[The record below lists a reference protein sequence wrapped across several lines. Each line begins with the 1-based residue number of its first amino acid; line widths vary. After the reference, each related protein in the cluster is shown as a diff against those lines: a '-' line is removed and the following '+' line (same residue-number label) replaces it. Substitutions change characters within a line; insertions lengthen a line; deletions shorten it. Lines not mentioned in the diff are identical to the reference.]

1 MWSLAGALAACGDN
15 GAGPAPDAA
24 LPDAAPDAA
33 VALAFVTG
41 PTFTLAP
48 NPSTPLA
55 GRLELSTNRPTR
67 VALAISDADRAFTV
81 ELGARGAAHVAPVL
95 GLRPATAH
103 LLAVTVTDDAGEV
116 LAAPPIAI
124 TTAALPAGFPTF
136 TANRIAPAQI
146 EPGVTLTGAGSYA
159 MAIDDAGRVVWFT
172 DLGEGAEDVRR
183 LDDGNLLINLSNH
196 ITAVEIDVFGSELRR
211 WHAARSTQGAP
222 GSIPVAID
230 SFHHELGELPGG
242 DLFALSTELK
252 TYSGYPTGEL
262 DPTPQTGPQSV
273 VGDVVVQFAPD
284 GTVVRRYSLLDRLD
298 PYRIGYGSFGS
309 FWVGFYGPA
318 ATVDWSHG
326 NAVFP
331 DPHDGGFL
339 VSLRHQDALVKLDA
353 FGALQWILGT
363 HDNWAPA
370 FAPYLL
376 APVANPV
383 GGPFLWPFHQHGPRI
398 LGDGN
403 IVVFDNGN
411 FRVSPPT
418 PKPPTSYSRAV
429 EYAVDP
435 QRMEIRQVW
444 QYDAGQAIY
453 APATGNIDIGATTGN
468 VIICFGGA
476 SRIVEVT
483 HTEPPV
489 KVFELSVNRT
499 IYRATRV
506 ASLYPAAR

>member
-1 MWSLAGALAACGDN
+1 MWRLVLAGALAACGDN
-15 GAGPAPDAA
+15 GSAAPDAA

-33 VALAFVTG
+33 VPLAFVTG

-67 VALAISDADRAFTV
+67 VSLAISDADRAFTV
-81 ELGARGAAHVAPVL
+81 ELGARSAAHVAPVL
-95 GLRPATAH
+95 GFRPGTAH
-103 LLAVTVTDDAGEV
+103 LLAVTVTDDAGGV
-116 LAAPPIAI
+116 LAAPPIAV

-146 EPGVTLTGAGSYA
+146 EPGVTLTGASSYV

-196 ITAVEIDVFGSELRR
+196 IVAVEIDVLGNELRR
-211 WHAARSTQGAP
+211 WHAARSSSGTP
-222 GSIPVAID
+222 GSIPIDID

-242 DLFALSTELK
+242 DRFTLSTELK
-252 TYSGYPTGEL
+252 TYSNYPTGEL

-298 PYRIGYGSFGS
+298 PYRLGYNSFGL

-326 NAVFP
+326 NAVTP

-353 FGALQWILGT
+353 GGALQWILGT

-376 APVANPV
+376 APVGAL
-383 GGPFLWPFHQHGPRI
+383 LWPFHQHGPRI
-398 LGDGN
+398 LGNGN

-418 PKPPTSYSRAV
+418 PKPPTNYSRAV

-435 QRMEIRQVW
+435 LRMEIRQVW
-444 QYDAGQAIY
+444 QYDAGQTIY

-476 SRIVEVT
+476 SRIIEVT

-506 ASLYPAAR
+506 ASLYPPQ